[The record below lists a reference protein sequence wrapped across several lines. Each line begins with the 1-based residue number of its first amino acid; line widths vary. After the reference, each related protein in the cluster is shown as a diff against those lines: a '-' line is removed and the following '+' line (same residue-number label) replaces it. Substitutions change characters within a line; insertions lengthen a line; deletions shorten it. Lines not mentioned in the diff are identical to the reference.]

1 MECCCRALS
10 RACAWWQVEV
20 KVLVLREDL
29 EEQGLERS
37 AIEAKVDAYRT
48 KMVAD
53 VDTALA
59 HAASPKATYS
69 GR

>member
-1 MECCCRALS
+1 MNTCGAP
-10 RACAWWQVEV
+10 AQVEV

-37 AIEAKVDAYRT
+37 VIDSKVDAYRT

-53 VDTALA
+53 VD
-59 HAASPKATYS
+59 AANEENAREVET
-69 GR
+69 